1 MIKTKHGTCTIYI
14 YGSLCISFNV
24 FCTVWVPARANVSQH
39 HNGWQSVCLLVFV
52 YWIVETV
59 SAGFYSLSVESRMH
73 LKCCICF
80 TESEK
85 KNPFSSSI
93 VFAQSLTCVFFSL
106 SGKSQDSP
114 NTAQGA
120 DRKVLFGG
128 ENKVFW
134 CWFLSPQ
141 RTLRKERRGE
151 TKKKVFLCLSRSRLS
166 LGREWSPCLI
176 TGWG

>member
-1 MIKTKHGTCTIYI
+1 MYI
-14 YGSLCISFNV
+14 IQCLLYCISA
-24 FCTVWVPARANVSQH
+24 CKGERALASQLLAISLSLGLCVPNSRDPSVPVSI
-39 HNGWQSVCLLVFV
+39 L
-52 YWIVETV
+52 
-59 SAGFYSLSVESRMH
+59 LSVESLTH

-80 TESEK
+80 TETE
-85 KNPFSSSI
+85 KNPFSSCI

-114 NTAQGA
+114 NAAQGA

-141 RTLRKERRGE
+141 RTLRKERYGE
-151 TKKKVFLCLSRSRLS
+151 TKKKFSSS
-166 LGREWSPCLI
+166 LADFDCP
-176 TGWG
+176 WGESGLHVW

>member
-1 MIKTKHGTCTIYI
+1 MYI
-14 YGSLCISFNV
+14 I
-24 FCTVWVPARANVSQH
+24 Q
-39 HNGWQSVCLLVFV
+39 CLL
-52 YWIVETV
+52 YCMSACKGERALAPQLLGICV
-59 SAGFYSLSVESRMH
+59 SLGFCVPNRRDPSMPVSILLSVESLMH

-80 TESEK
+80 TETEK

-141 RTLRKERRGE
+141 RTLRKERCGE
-151 TKKKVFLCLSRSRLS
+151 TKKSFSLCSVLADLDC
-166 LGREWSPCLI
+166 P
-176 TGWG
+176 WGESGLHVW

>member
-14 YGSLCISFNV
+14 YGSLCILFNV
-24 FCTVWVPARANVSQH
+24 FCTEWVPARANVPQH
-39 HNGWQSVCLLVFV
+39 HNCWQPVCLLVFV
-52 YWIVETV
+52 LQERRVR
-59 SAGFYSLSVESRMH
+59 SGFYSLSVESLMH

-80 TESEK
+80 TETERI
-85 KNPFSSSI
+85 PFHLLL
-93 VFAQSLTCVFFSL
+93 SLPGPWHVSLSL

-141 RTLRKERRGE
+141 RTLRKRRCGE
-151 TKKKVFLCLSRSRLS
+151 SKKKFFSLLS
-166 LGREWSPCLI
+166 LLADLDCP
-176 TGWG
+176 WGESALHVW

>member
-24 FCTVWVPARANVSQH
+24 SCTVLVPARANVPQH
-39 HNGWQSVCLLVFV
+39 HNCWQSVCLLVSV
-52 YWIVETV
+52 YRTVETV
-59 SAGFYSLSVESRMH
+59 SVGFCSLSVESLMH

-80 TESEK
+80 TETEK

-114 NTAQGA
+114 TLHREQTEKCFLEGKTKSFDA
-120 DRKVLFGG
+120 DFFPL
-128 ENKVFW
+128 
-134 CWFLSPQ
+134 
-141 RTLRKERRGE
+141 KE
-151 TKKKVFLCLSRSRLS
+151 
-166 LGREWSPCLI
+166 P
-176 TGWG
+176 

>member
-1 MIKTKHGTCTIYI
+1 MSFVLYECLQGRTCLSTTTA
-14 YGSLCISFNV
+14 GNLF
-24 FCTVWVPARANVSQH
+24 VS
-39 HNGWQSVCLLVFV
+39 WFFV
-52 YWIVETV
+52 YLIVETV
-59 SAGFYSLSVESRMH
+59 CAGVYSLSVESLMH

-80 TESEK
+80 TETE

-128 ENKVFW
+128 ENKVF
-134 CWFLSPQ
+134 
-141 RTLRKERRGE
+141 
-151 TKKKVFLCLSRSRLS
+151 
-166 LGREWSPCLI
+166 
-176 TGWG
+176 

>member
-1 MIKTKHGTCTIYI
+1 MARVQYTYMVAYVYH
-14 YGSLCISFNV
+14 SMSFVLYECLQGRMCLSTTTAGNL
-24 FCTVWVPARANVSQH
+24 FVS
-39 HNGWQSVCLLVFV
+39 WIFV
-52 YWIVETV
+52 YLI
-59 SAGFYSLSVESRMH
+59 ANRDRFYSLSVESRMH

-80 TESEK
+80 TETK

-106 SGKSQDSP
+106 SGESQDSP

-141 RTLRKERRGE
+141 RTLRKERCGE
-151 TKKKVFLCLSRSRLS
+151 TKKKVFLFALS
-166 LGREWSPCLI
+166 
-176 TGWG
+176 